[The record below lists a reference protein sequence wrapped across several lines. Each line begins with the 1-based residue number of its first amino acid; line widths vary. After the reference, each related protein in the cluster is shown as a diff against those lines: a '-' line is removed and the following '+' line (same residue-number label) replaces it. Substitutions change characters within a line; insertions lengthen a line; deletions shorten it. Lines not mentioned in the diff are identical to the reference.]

1 MLRMPGRQLHMCV
14 GWGLGE
20 VCLQDGT
27 RDARAAHKGSAGTE
41 RNAQVL
47 HPSVNALRKTGADG
61 VIFATRWGKRNSTG
75 KMGKRHPF
83 NMQVAIIC
91 KVV

>member
-1 MLRMPGRQLHMCV
+1 M

-41 RNAQVL
+41 RNAQAL
-47 HPSVNALRKTGADG
+47 HPSVNALQKTGADV

-83 NMQVAIIC
+83 NVQVA
-91 KVV
+91 KLSHTV